1 MTIWAAKGYFAE
13 SRKGSIE
20 VGKEADFVILSDDIM
35 TIPEQQIPDVKV
47 VNTFINGEMVY

>member
-35 TIPEQQIPDVKV
+35 TIDDEKILEVKV
-47 VNTFINGEMVY
+47 INTFINGELVF